1 MSYLKDYFQNMTKS
15 REQYIIELG
24 QKVFDTNF
32 INPSVL
38 NITSR
43 RINYWIDKKLM
54 PFTERQENST
64 KKTQYDR
71 KSERKWVRLS
81 LAQSVWAYI
90 IDELL
95 SYKISLEKL
104 EKLTENI
111 WQKPR
116 VERYADKVLKNHID
130 KNPVGLSE
138 KSLQELISFLQDEM
152 HMENYIRTIINP
164 FTDAIKS
171 AFTKRE
177 LPHSLLYAPESNSHA
192 IHSGDQALILDLGS
206 KFMQST
212 MICIPLVPIMAR
224 VMASEFND
232 ERKTDLYYLNNIE
245 RQIRDIVVFK
255 KPKEVVIAF
264 ENDSIKPITVTE
276 QHKTREKLARYI
288 LENKIKKGS
297 KLLIDI
303 RSRGNYKIT
312 LILKSDNHFFGFF
325 KHNYITYLS
334 FNVIKIIKVRI
345 PVSIFMKNGIKL
357 QGTIE
362 SFDQFVVMLKNV
374 STQVVFKHAIST
386 VVPSRN
392 VRLPSEAEEASS

>member
-1 MSYLKDYFQNMTKS
+1 MFFISLMSYLKENFQNMTKS

-24 QKVFDTNF
+24 QKVFDTNL

-54 PFTERQENST
+54 PFTERQEIST

-104 EKLTENI
+104 EKLTENV

-116 VERYADKVLKNHID
+116 VERYADKVLKDHID

-138 KSLQELISFLQDEM
+138 KSLQKLISFLQDEM

-164 FTDAIKS
+164 FTDAIKF
-171 AFTKRE
+171 AFTKRD

-192 IHSGDQALILDLGS
+192 IHYGDQALILDLGS

-276 QHKTREKLARYI
+276 QHKTRERLARYI
-288 LENKIKKGS
+288 LESKIKKGS

-303 RSRGNYKIT
+303 RSSGNYKIT
-312 LILKSDNHFFGFF
+312 LIQK
-325 KHNYITYLS
+325 
-334 FNVIKIIKVRI
+334 
-345 PVSIFMKNGIKL
+345 
-357 QGTIE
+357 
-362 SFDQFVVMLKNV
+362 
-374 STQVVFKHAIST
+374 
-386 VVPSRN
+386 
-392 VRLPSEAEEASS
+392 

>member
-1 MSYLKDYFQNMTKS
+1 MTKS

-24 QKVFDTNF
+24 QKVFDTNL

-54 PFTERQENST
+54 PFTERQEIST
-64 KKTQYDR
+64 KKMQYDR

-90 IDELL
+90 LDELL

-104 EKLTENI
+104 EKLTENV

-116 VERYADKVLKNHID
+116 EERYADKVFKYHID
-130 KNPVGLSE
+130 KNPHGLSE

-192 IHSGDQALILDLGS
+192 IHYGDQALILDLGS

-303 RSRGNYKIT
+303 RSSGNYKIT
-312 LILKSDNHFFGFF
+312 LIQK
-325 KHNYITYLS
+325 
-334 FNVIKIIKVRI
+334 
-345 PVSIFMKNGIKL
+345 
-357 QGTIE
+357 
-362 SFDQFVVMLKNV
+362 
-374 STQVVFKHAIST
+374 
-386 VVPSRN
+386 
-392 VRLPSEAEEASS
+392 

>member
-1 MSYLKDYFQNMTKS
+1 MTKS

-24 QKVFDTNF
+24 QKVFDTNL

-54 PFTERQENST
+54 PFTERQEIST
-64 KKTQYDR
+64 KKMQYDR

-104 EKLTENI
+104 EKLTENV

-192 IHSGDQALILDLGS
+192 IHYGGQALILDLGS

-303 RSRGNYKIT
+303 RSSGNYKIT
-312 LILKSDNHFFGFF
+312 LIQK
-325 KHNYITYLS
+325 
-334 FNVIKIIKVRI
+334 
-345 PVSIFMKNGIKL
+345 
-357 QGTIE
+357 
-362 SFDQFVVMLKNV
+362 
-374 STQVVFKHAIST
+374 
-386 VVPSRN
+386 
-392 VRLPSEAEEASS
+392 

>member
-1 MSYLKDYFQNMTKS
+1 
-15 REQYIIELG
+15 
-24 QKVFDTNF
+24 
-32 INPSVL
+32 
-38 NITSR
+38 
-43 RINYWIDKKLM
+43 
-54 PFTERQENST
+54 
-64 KKTQYDR
+64 
-71 KSERKWVRLS
+71 VRLS

-104 EKLTENI
+104 EKLTENV

-138 KSLQELISFLQDEM
+138 KSLQKLISFLQDEM

-192 IHSGDQALILDLGS
+192 IHYGDQALILDLGS

-232 ERKTDLYYLNNIE
+232 ERKADLYYLNNIE

-276 QHKTREKLARYI
+276 QHKTREQLARYI

-303 RSRGNYKIT
+303 RSSGNYKIT
-312 LILKSDNHFFGFF
+312 LIQK
-325 KHNYITYLS
+325 
-334 FNVIKIIKVRI
+334 
-345 PVSIFMKNGIKL
+345 
-357 QGTIE
+357 
-362 SFDQFVVMLKNV
+362 
-374 STQVVFKHAIST
+374 
-386 VVPSRN
+386 
-392 VRLPSEAEEASS
+392 

>member
-1 MSYLKDYFQNMTKS
+1 MSYLKVNFQNMTKS

-138 KSLQELISFLQDEM
+138 KSLQELISYLQDEM

-171 AFTKRE
+171 AFTKRD

-303 RSRGNYKIT
+303 RSSGNYKIT
-312 LILKSDNHFFGFF
+312 LIQK
-325 KHNYITYLS
+325 
-334 FNVIKIIKVRI
+334 
-345 PVSIFMKNGIKL
+345 
-357 QGTIE
+357 
-362 SFDQFVVMLKNV
+362 
-374 STQVVFKHAIST
+374 
-386 VVPSRN
+386 
-392 VRLPSEAEEASS
+392 

>member
-1 MSYLKDYFQNMTKS
+1 MTKS

-24 QKVFDTNF
+24 QKVFDTNL

-43 RINYWIDKKLM
+43 RINYWIEKKLM
-54 PFTERQENST
+54 PFTERQEIST
-64 KKTQYDR
+64 KKMQYDR

-90 IDELL
+90 LDELL

-177 LPHSLLYAPESNSHA
+177 LPLSLLYAPESNSHA

-303 RSRGNYKIT
+303 RSSGNYKIT
-312 LILKSDNHFFGFF
+312 LIQK
-325 KHNYITYLS
+325 
-334 FNVIKIIKVRI
+334 
-345 PVSIFMKNGIKL
+345 
-357 QGTIE
+357 
-362 SFDQFVVMLKNV
+362 
-374 STQVVFKHAIST
+374 
-386 VVPSRN
+386 
-392 VRLPSEAEEASS
+392 

>member
-1 MSYLKDYFQNMTKS
+1 MFFISLMSYLKENFQNMTKS

-24 QKVFDTNF
+24 QKVFDTNL

-104 EKLTENI
+104 EKLTENV

-116 VERYADKVLKNHID
+116 EERYADKVLKDHID

-138 KSLQELISFLQDEM
+138 KSLQKLISFLQDEM

-164 FTDAIKS
+164 FTDAIKF
-171 AFTKRE
+171 AFTKRD

-192 IHSGDQALILDLGS
+192 IHYGDQALILDLGS

-276 QHKTREKLARYI
+276 QHKTRERLARYI
-288 LENKIKKGS
+288 LESKIKKGS

-303 RSRGNYKIT
+303 RSSGNYKIT
-312 LILKSDNHFFGFF
+312 LIQK
-325 KHNYITYLS
+325 
-334 FNVIKIIKVRI
+334 
-345 PVSIFMKNGIKL
+345 
-357 QGTIE
+357 
-362 SFDQFVVMLKNV
+362 
-374 STQVVFKHAIST
+374 
-386 VVPSRN
+386 
-392 VRLPSEAEEASS
+392 

>member
-1 MSYLKDYFQNMTKS
+1 MTKS

-24 QKVFDTNF
+24 QKVFDTNL

-104 EKLTENI
+104 EKLTENV

-138 KSLQELISFLQDEM
+138 KSLQKLISFLQDEM

-303 RSRGNYKIT
+303 RSSGNYKIT
-312 LILKSDNHFFGFF
+312 LIQK
-325 KHNYITYLS
+325 
-334 FNVIKIIKVRI
+334 
-345 PVSIFMKNGIKL
+345 
-357 QGTIE
+357 
-362 SFDQFVVMLKNV
+362 
-374 STQVVFKHAIST
+374 
-386 VVPSRN
+386 
-392 VRLPSEAEEASS
+392 

>member
-1 MSYLKDYFQNMTKS
+1 MTKS

-24 QKVFDTNF
+24 QKVFDTNL

-54 PFTERQENST
+54 PFTERQEIST
-64 KKTQYDR
+64 KKMQYDR

-104 EKLTENI
+104 EKLTEDV

-116 VERYADKVLKNHID
+116 VERYADKVLKDHID

-138 KSLQELISFLQDEM
+138 KSLQKLISFLQDEM

-164 FTDAIKS
+164 FTNAIKS
-171 AFTKRE
+171 AFTKRD

-303 RSRGNYKIT
+303 RSSGNYKIT
-312 LILKSDNHFFGFF
+312 LIQK
-325 KHNYITYLS
+325 
-334 FNVIKIIKVRI
+334 
-345 PVSIFMKNGIKL
+345 
-357 QGTIE
+357 
-362 SFDQFVVMLKNV
+362 
-374 STQVVFKHAIST
+374 
-386 VVPSRN
+386 
-392 VRLPSEAEEASS
+392 

>member
-1 MSYLKDYFQNMTKS
+1 MTKS

-24 QKVFDTNF
+24 QKVFDTNL

-138 KSLQELISFLQDEM
+138 KSLQELISYLQDEM

-171 AFTKRE
+171 AFTKRD
-177 LPHSLLYAPESNSHA
+177 LPHSLLYAPESNSHV
-192 IHSGDQALILDLGS
+192 IHYGDQALILDLGS

-264 ENDSIKPITVTE
+264 ENDNIKPITVTE

-303 RSRGNYKIT
+303 RSSGNYKIT
-312 LILKSDNHFFGFF
+312 LIQK
-325 KHNYITYLS
+325 
-334 FNVIKIIKVRI
+334 
-345 PVSIFMKNGIKL
+345 
-357 QGTIE
+357 
-362 SFDQFVVMLKNV
+362 
-374 STQVVFKHAIST
+374 
-386 VVPSRN
+386 
-392 VRLPSEAEEASS
+392 

>member
-1 MSYLKDYFQNMTKS
+1 MTKS

-24 QKVFDTNF
+24 QKVFDTNL

-38 NITSR
+38 KITSR

-54 PFTERQENST
+54 PFTERQENPT

-171 AFTKRE
+171 AFTKRD

-303 RSRGNYKIT
+303 RSSGNYKIT
-312 LILKSDNHFFGFF
+312 LIQK
-325 KHNYITYLS
+325 
-334 FNVIKIIKVRI
+334 
-345 PVSIFMKNGIKL
+345 
-357 QGTIE
+357 
-362 SFDQFVVMLKNV
+362 
-374 STQVVFKHAIST
+374 
-386 VVPSRN
+386 
-392 VRLPSEAEEASS
+392 

>member
-1 MSYLKDYFQNMTKS
+1 MTKS

-24 QKVFDTNF
+24 QKVFDTSL

-54 PFTERQENST
+54 PFTERQEIST

-104 EKLTENI
+104 EKLTENV
-111 WQKPR
+111 WDKPR
-116 VERYADKVLKNHID
+116 VERYADKVLEYHID

-138 KSLQELISFLQDEM
+138 KSLQELISYLQDEM

-212 MICIPLVPIMAR
+212 MICVPLVPIMAR
-224 VMASEFND
+224 VMSSEFND

-276 QHKTREKLARYI
+276 QHKTREKLAQYI

-297 KLLIDI
+297 KLLINI
-303 RSRGNYKIT
+303 RSSGNYKIT
-312 LILKSDNHFFGFF
+312 LIQK
-325 KHNYITYLS
+325 
-334 FNVIKIIKVRI
+334 
-345 PVSIFMKNGIKL
+345 
-357 QGTIE
+357 
-362 SFDQFVVMLKNV
+362 
-374 STQVVFKHAIST
+374 
-386 VVPSRN
+386 
-392 VRLPSEAEEASS
+392 

>member
-1 MSYLKDYFQNMTKS
+1 MTKS

-24 QKVFDTNF
+24 QKVFDTNL

-54 PFTERQENST
+54 PFTERQEIST

-95 SYKISLEKL
+95 SYKISLQKL
-104 EKLTENI
+104 EKLTENV

-116 VERYADKVLKNHID
+116 VERYADKVLKDHID

-138 KSLQELISFLQDEM
+138 KSLQKLISFLQDEM

-164 FTDAIKS
+164 FTDAIKF
-171 AFTKRE
+171 AFTKRD

-192 IHSGDQALILDLGS
+192 IHYGDQALILDLGS

-303 RSRGNYKIT
+303 RSSGNYKIT
-312 LILKSDNHFFGFF
+312 LIQK
-325 KHNYITYLS
+325 
-334 FNVIKIIKVRI
+334 
-345 PVSIFMKNGIKL
+345 
-357 QGTIE
+357 
-362 SFDQFVVMLKNV
+362 
-374 STQVVFKHAIST
+374 
-386 VVPSRN
+386 
-392 VRLPSEAEEASS
+392 

>member
-1 MSYLKDYFQNMTKS
+1 MTKS

-64 KKTQYDR
+64 RKTQYDR

-81 LAQSVWAYI
+81 LAQSVWACI

-104 EKLTENI
+104 EKLTENV

-177 LPHSLLYAPESNSHA
+177 LLHSLLYAPESNSHA
-192 IHSGDQALILDLGS
+192 IHYGGQALILDLGS

-303 RSRGNYKIT
+303 RSSGNYKIT
-312 LILKSDNHFFGFF
+312 LIQK
-325 KHNYITYLS
+325 
-334 FNVIKIIKVRI
+334 
-345 PVSIFMKNGIKL
+345 
-357 QGTIE
+357 
-362 SFDQFVVMLKNV
+362 
-374 STQVVFKHAIST
+374 
-386 VVPSRN
+386 
-392 VRLPSEAEEASS
+392 

>member
-171 AFTKRE
+171 AFTKRD

-192 IHSGDQALILDLGS
+192 IHNGDQALILDLGS

-276 QHKTREKLARYI
+276 QHKTRERLARYI

-303 RSRGNYKIT
+303 RSSGNYKIT
-312 LILKSDNHFFGFF
+312 LIQK
-325 KHNYITYLS
+325 
-334 FNVIKIIKVRI
+334 
-345 PVSIFMKNGIKL
+345 
-357 QGTIE
+357 
-362 SFDQFVVMLKNV
+362 
-374 STQVVFKHAIST
+374 
-386 VVPSRN
+386 
-392 VRLPSEAEEASS
+392 

>member
-1 MSYLKDYFQNMTKS
+1 MTKS

-24 QKVFDTNF
+24 QKVFDTNL

-54 PFTERQENST
+54 PFTERQEIST
-64 KKTQYDR
+64 KKMQYDR

-90 IDELL
+90 LDELL

-303 RSRGNYKIT
+303 RSSGNYKIT
-312 LILKSDNHFFGFF
+312 LIQK
-325 KHNYITYLS
+325 
-334 FNVIKIIKVRI
+334 
-345 PVSIFMKNGIKL
+345 
-357 QGTIE
+357 
-362 SFDQFVVMLKNV
+362 
-374 STQVVFKHAIST
+374 
-386 VVPSRN
+386 
-392 VRLPSEAEEASS
+392 

>member
-1 MSYLKDYFQNMTKS
+1 MTKS

-24 QKVFDTNF
+24 QKVFDTNL

-138 KSLQELISFLQDEM
+138 KSLQELISYLQDEM
-152 HMENYIRTIINP
+152 HMENYIRTLINP

-177 LPHSLLYAPESNSHA
+177 LPHSILYAPESNSHA
-192 IHSGDQALILDLGS
+192 IHYGGQALILDLGS

-276 QHKTREKLARYI
+276 QHKTRERLARYI

-303 RSRGNYKIT
+303 RSSGNYKIT
-312 LILKSDNHFFGFF
+312 LIQK
-325 KHNYITYLS
+325 
-334 FNVIKIIKVRI
+334 
-345 PVSIFMKNGIKL
+345 
-357 QGTIE
+357 
-362 SFDQFVVMLKNV
+362 
-374 STQVVFKHAIST
+374 
-386 VVPSRN
+386 
-392 VRLPSEAEEASS
+392 

>member
-1 MSYLKDYFQNMTKS
+1 MTKS

-54 PFTERQENST
+54 PFTERQEIST
-64 KKTQYDR
+64 KKMQYDR

-81 LAQSVWAYI
+81 LAQSVWACI

-104 EKLTENI
+104 EKLTENV

-138 KSLQELISFLQDEM
+138 KSLQKLISFLQDEM

-171 AFTKRE
+171 AFTKRD

-192 IHSGDQALILDLGS
+192 IHYGDQALILDLGS

-303 RSRGNYKIT
+303 RSSGNYKIT
-312 LILKSDNHFFGFF
+312 LIQK
-325 KHNYITYLS
+325 
-334 FNVIKIIKVRI
+334 
-345 PVSIFMKNGIKL
+345 
-357 QGTIE
+357 
-362 SFDQFVVMLKNV
+362 
-374 STQVVFKHAIST
+374 
-386 VVPSRN
+386 
-392 VRLPSEAEEASS
+392 

>member
-1 MSYLKDYFQNMTKS
+1 MAKS

-24 QKVFDTNF
+24 QKVFDTNL

-54 PFTERQENST
+54 PFTERQEIST

-104 EKLTENI
+104 EKLTEDV

-171 AFTKRE
+171 AFTKRD

-303 RSRGNYKIT
+303 RSSGNYKIT
-312 LILKSDNHFFGFF
+312 LIQK
-325 KHNYITYLS
+325 
-334 FNVIKIIKVRI
+334 
-345 PVSIFMKNGIKL
+345 
-357 QGTIE
+357 
-362 SFDQFVVMLKNV
+362 
-374 STQVVFKHAIST
+374 
-386 VVPSRN
+386 
-392 VRLPSEAEEASS
+392 

>member
-1 MSYLKDYFQNMTKS
+1 MLHLQIFFISLMSYLKVNFQNMTKS

-138 KSLQELISFLQDEM
+138 KSLQELISYLQDEM

-171 AFTKRE
+171 AFTKRD

-303 RSRGNYKIT
+303 RSSGNYKIT
-312 LILKSDNHFFGFF
+312 LIQK
-325 KHNYITYLS
+325 
-334 FNVIKIIKVRI
+334 
-345 PVSIFMKNGIKL
+345 
-357 QGTIE
+357 
-362 SFDQFVVMLKNV
+362 
-374 STQVVFKHAIST
+374 
-386 VVPSRN
+386 
-392 VRLPSEAEEASS
+392 

>member
-1 MSYLKDYFQNMTKS
+1 MTKS

-54 PFTERQENST
+54 PFTERQEIST
-64 KKTQYDR
+64 KKMQYDR

-104 EKLTENI
+104 EKLTENV

-192 IHSGDQALILDLGS
+192 IHYGGQALILDLGS

-303 RSRGNYKIT
+303 RSSGNYKIT
-312 LILKSDNHFFGFF
+312 LIQK
-325 KHNYITYLS
+325 
-334 FNVIKIIKVRI
+334 
-345 PVSIFMKNGIKL
+345 
-357 QGTIE
+357 
-362 SFDQFVVMLKNV
+362 
-374 STQVVFKHAIST
+374 
-386 VVPSRN
+386 
-392 VRLPSEAEEASS
+392 

>member
-1 MSYLKDYFQNMTKS
+1 MAKS

-24 QKVFDTNF
+24 QKVFDTNL

-54 PFTERQENST
+54 PFTERQEIST
-64 KKTQYDR
+64 KKMQYDR

-95 SYKISLEKL
+95 SYKISIEKL
-104 EKLTENI
+104 EKLTEDV

-164 FTDAIKS
+164 FTNAIKS
-171 AFTKRE
+171 AFTKRD

-192 IHSGDQALILDLGS
+192 IHYGDQALILDLGS

-212 MICIPLVPIMAR
+212 MICIPLVPILAR

-288 LENKIKKGS
+288 LDNKIKKGS

-303 RSRGNYKIT
+303 RSSGNYKIT
-312 LILKSDNHFFGFF
+312 LIQK
-325 KHNYITYLS
+325 
-334 FNVIKIIKVRI
+334 
-345 PVSIFMKNGIKL
+345 
-357 QGTIE
+357 
-362 SFDQFVVMLKNV
+362 
-374 STQVVFKHAIST
+374 
-386 VVPSRN
+386 
-392 VRLPSEAEEASS
+392 

>member
-1 MSYLKDYFQNMTKS
+1 MTKS

-24 QKVFDTNF
+24 QKVLDTNL

-54 PFTERQENST
+54 PFTERQEVST
-64 KKTQYDR
+64 KKMQYDR

-90 IDELL
+90 LDELL

-104 EKLTENI
+104 EKLTENV

-116 VERYADKVLKNHID
+116 EERYADKVFKYHID
-130 KNPVGLSE
+130 KNPHGLGKE
-138 KSLQELISFLQDEM
+138 YLEALKSDLKRDEFM
-152 HMENYIRTIINP
+152 KQMRKEINP

-192 IHSGDQALILDLGS
+192 IHYGDQALILDLGS

-303 RSRGNYKIT
+303 RSSGNYKIT
-312 LILKSDNHFFGFF
+312 LIQK
-325 KHNYITYLS
+325 
-334 FNVIKIIKVRI
+334 
-345 PVSIFMKNGIKL
+345 
-357 QGTIE
+357 
-362 SFDQFVVMLKNV
+362 
-374 STQVVFKHAIST
+374 
-386 VVPSRN
+386 
-392 VRLPSEAEEASS
+392 

>member
-1 MSYLKDYFQNMTKS
+1 MTKS

-24 QKVFDTNF
+24 QKVFDTNL

-54 PFTERQENST
+54 PFTERQEIST
-64 KKTQYDR
+64 KKMQYDR

-138 KSLQELISFLQDEM
+138 KSLKELISFLQDEM
-152 HMENYIRTIINP
+152 HMENYIITIINP

-171 AFTKRE
+171 AFTKRD

-206 KFMQST
+206 
-212 MICIPLVPIMAR
+212 ICKWIDYCSYVVLHVHLV
-224 VMASEFND
+224 
-232 ERKTDLYYLNNIE
+232 
-245 RQIRDIVVFK
+245 
-255 KPKEVVIAF
+255 
-264 ENDSIKPITVTE
+264 
-276 QHKTREKLARYI
+276 
-288 LENKIKKGS
+288 
-297 KLLIDI
+297 
-303 RSRGNYKIT
+303 
-312 LILKSDNHFFGFF
+312 
-325 KHNYITYLS
+325 
-334 FNVIKIIKVRI
+334 
-345 PVSIFMKNGIKL
+345 L
-357 QGTIE
+357 Q
-362 SFDQFVVMLKNV
+362 K
-374 STQVVFKHAIST
+374 
-386 VVPSRN
+386 
-392 VRLPSEAEEASS
+392 

>member
-303 RSRGNYKIT
+303 RSSGNYKIT
-312 LILKSDNHFFGFF
+312 LIQK
-325 KHNYITYLS
+325 
-334 FNVIKIIKVRI
+334 
-345 PVSIFMKNGIKL
+345 
-357 QGTIE
+357 
-362 SFDQFVVMLKNV
+362 
-374 STQVVFKHAIST
+374 
-386 VVPSRN
+386 
-392 VRLPSEAEEASS
+392 

>member
-1 MSYLKDYFQNMTKS
+1 MTKS

-54 PFTERQENST
+54 PFTERQEIST
-64 KKTQYDR
+64 KKMQYDR

-81 LAQSVWAYI
+81 LAQSVWACI

-104 EKLTENI
+104 EKLTENV

-138 KSLQELISFLQDEM
+138 KSLQKLISFLQDEM

-192 IHSGDQALILDLGS
+192 IHYGDQALILDLGS

-303 RSRGNYKIT
+303 RSSGNYKIT
-312 LILKSDNHFFGFF
+312 LIQK
-325 KHNYITYLS
+325 
-334 FNVIKIIKVRI
+334 
-345 PVSIFMKNGIKL
+345 
-357 QGTIE
+357 
-362 SFDQFVVMLKNV
+362 
-374 STQVVFKHAIST
+374 
-386 VVPSRN
+386 
-392 VRLPSEAEEASS
+392 

>member
-1 MSYLKDYFQNMTKS
+1 MTKS

-24 QKVFDTNF
+24 QKVFDTNL

-303 RSRGNYKIT
+303 RSSGNYKIT
-312 LILKSDNHFFGFF
+312 LIQK
-325 KHNYITYLS
+325 
-334 FNVIKIIKVRI
+334 
-345 PVSIFMKNGIKL
+345 
-357 QGTIE
+357 
-362 SFDQFVVMLKNV
+362 
-374 STQVVFKHAIST
+374 
-386 VVPSRN
+386 
-392 VRLPSEAEEASS
+392 

>member
-1 MSYLKDYFQNMTKS
+1 MTKS

-24 QKVFDTNF
+24 QKVFDTNL

-38 NITSR
+38 KITSR

-54 PFTERQENST
+54 PFTERQEIST
-64 KKTQYDR
+64 KKMQYDR

-81 LAQSVWAYI
+81 LAQSVWACI

-104 EKLTENI
+104 EKLTEDV

-303 RSRGNYKIT
+303 RSSGNYKIT
-312 LILKSDNHFFGFF
+312 LIQK
-325 KHNYITYLS
+325 
-334 FNVIKIIKVRI
+334 
-345 PVSIFMKNGIKL
+345 
-357 QGTIE
+357 
-362 SFDQFVVMLKNV
+362 
-374 STQVVFKHAIST
+374 
-386 VVPSRN
+386 
-392 VRLPSEAEEASS
+392 

>member
-1 MSYLKDYFQNMTKS
+1 MTKS

-54 PFTERQENST
+54 PFTERQEIST
-64 KKTQYDR
+64 KKMQYDR

-90 IDELL
+90 LDELL

-116 VERYADKVLKNHID
+116 VERFADKVLKNHID

-171 AFTKRE
+171 AFTKRD

-192 IHSGDQALILDLGS
+192 IHYGDQALILDLGS

-303 RSRGNYKIT
+303 RSSGNYKIT
-312 LILKSDNHFFGFF
+312 LIQK
-325 KHNYITYLS
+325 
-334 FNVIKIIKVRI
+334 
-345 PVSIFMKNGIKL
+345 
-357 QGTIE
+357 
-362 SFDQFVVMLKNV
+362 
-374 STQVVFKHAIST
+374 
-386 VVPSRN
+386 
-392 VRLPSEAEEASS
+392 

>member
-1 MSYLKDYFQNMTKS
+1 MTKS

-24 QKVFDTNF
+24 QKVFDTNL

-104 EKLTENI
+104 EKLTENV

-116 VERYADKVLKNHID
+116 EERYADKALKNHID

-138 KSLQELISFLQDEM
+138 KSLKELISYLQDEM

-192 IHSGDQALILDLGS
+192 IHYGDQALILDLGS

-303 RSRGNYKIT
+303 RSSGNYKIT
-312 LILKSDNHFFGFF
+312 LIQK
-325 KHNYITYLS
+325 
-334 FNVIKIIKVRI
+334 
-345 PVSIFMKNGIKL
+345 
-357 QGTIE
+357 
-362 SFDQFVVMLKNV
+362 
-374 STQVVFKHAIST
+374 
-386 VVPSRN
+386 
-392 VRLPSEAEEASS
+392 

>member
-1 MSYLKDYFQNMTKS
+1 MTKS

-95 SYKISLEKL
+95 SYKISIEKL

-138 KSLQELISFLQDEM
+138 KSLQELISYLQDEM
-152 HMENYIRTIINP
+152 HMEKYIRTIINP

-212 MICIPLVPIMAR
+212 MICIPLVPIIAR

-276 QHKTREKLARYI
+276 QHKTRERLARYI

-303 RSRGNYKIT
+303 RSSGNYKIT
-312 LILKSDNHFFGFF
+312 LIQK
-325 KHNYITYLS
+325 
-334 FNVIKIIKVRI
+334 
-345 PVSIFMKNGIKL
+345 
-357 QGTIE
+357 
-362 SFDQFVVMLKNV
+362 
-374 STQVVFKHAIST
+374 
-386 VVPSRN
+386 
-392 VRLPSEAEEASS
+392 

>member
-1 MSYLKDYFQNMTKS
+1 MTKS

-95 SYKISLEKL
+95 SYKISLQKL
-104 EKLTENI
+104 EKLTENV

-116 VERYADKVLKNHID
+116 VERYADKVLKDHID

-138 KSLQELISFLQDEM
+138 KSLQKLISFLQDEM

-164 FTDAIKS
+164 FTDAIKF
-171 AFTKRE
+171 AFTKRD

-192 IHSGDQALILDLGS
+192 IHYGDQALILDLGS

-224 VMASEFND
+224 VMASEFID
-232 ERKTDLYYLNNIE
+232 ERKTDLYYLKNIE

-276 QHKTREKLARYI
+276 QHKTRERLARYI
-288 LENKIKKGS
+288 L
-297 KLLIDI
+297 
-303 RSRGNYKIT
+303 
-312 LILKSDNHFFGFF
+312 
-325 KHNYITYLS
+325 
-334 FNVIKIIKVRI
+334 
-345 PVSIFMKNGIKL
+345 
-357 QGTIE
+357 
-362 SFDQFVVMLKNV
+362 
-374 STQVVFKHAIST
+374 
-386 VVPSRN
+386 
-392 VRLPSEAEEASS
+392 

>member
-1 MSYLKDYFQNMTKS
+1 MTKS

-24 QKVFDTNF
+24 QKVFDTNL

-104 EKLTENI
+104 EKLTENV

-171 AFTKRE
+171 AFTKRD

-303 RSRGNYKIT
+303 RSSGNYKIT
-312 LILKSDNHFFGFF
+312 LIQK
-325 KHNYITYLS
+325 
-334 FNVIKIIKVRI
+334 
-345 PVSIFMKNGIKL
+345 
-357 QGTIE
+357 
-362 SFDQFVVMLKNV
+362 
-374 STQVVFKHAIST
+374 
-386 VVPSRN
+386 
-392 VRLPSEAEEASS
+392 